1 MLSNDINTNEFV
13 RKDVYEANQRAL
25 MAEIKLGN
33 AEILKRFDQLSIEVN
48 GRIDKLEMKTDKR
61 FNELETK
68 IEVINSRL
76 DGLDARISDTHT
88 YMGWGIAFIGIIV
101 AIAVVALPVS
111 EFFRKIFKPSIN
123 LEDIKTLV
131 ATEVEQILTA
141 RLGRNSGV

>member
-13 RKDVYEANQRAL
+13 RKDVYEADQRAL

-33 AEILKRFDQLSIEVN
+33 AEILKR
-48 GRIDKLEMKTDKR
+48 IDK
-61 FNELETK
+61 LETK

-141 RLGRNSGV
+141 RLGTNSGV

>member
-13 RKDVYEANQRAL
+13 RKDVYEADQRAL

-33 AEILKRFDQLSIEVN
+33 AEILKKIDQLAIEVN
-48 GRIDKLEMKTDKR
+48 GRIEK
-61 FNELETK
+61 LETK

-101 AIAVVALPVS
+101 ARGSVPKL
-111 EFFRKIFKPSIN
+111 
-123 LEDIKTLV
+123 
-131 ATEVEQILTA
+131 
-141 RLGRNSGV
+141 

>member
-1 MLSNDINTNEFV
+1 MLSNDININEFV
-13 RKDVYEANQRAL
+13 RKDVYEADQRAL
-25 MAEIKLGN
+25 MTEIKLGN
-33 AEILKRFDQLSIEVN
+33 AEILKR
-48 GRIDKLEMKTDKR
+48 IDK
-61 FNELETK
+61 LETK

-141 RLGRNSGV
+141 RLGTNSGV